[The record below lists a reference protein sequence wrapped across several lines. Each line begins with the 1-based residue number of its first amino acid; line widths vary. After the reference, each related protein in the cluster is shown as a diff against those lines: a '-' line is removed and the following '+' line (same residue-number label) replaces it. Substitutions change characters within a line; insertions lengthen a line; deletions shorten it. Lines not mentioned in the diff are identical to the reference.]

1 MKIERHWWNGITSP
15 RGRRDVYILTD
26 GERWDVKAQ
35 IGGEAGRFKI
45 QECPSF
51 GSASILA
58 GAWRGNGTGWRE
70 QVLTP
75 AARSSWL

>member
-35 IGGEAGRFKI
+35 IGGEGGRCKV
-45 QECPSF
+45 QECPSLV
-51 GSASILA
+51 SATILA
-58 GAWRGNGTGWRE
+58 NAWRASGTGWRE
-70 QVLTP
+70 QVLTTS
-75 AARSSWL
+75 ARNTFA

>member
-35 IGGEAGRFKI
+35 IGGGEGRFKV

-51 GSASILA
+51 VSATILA
-58 GAWRGNGTGWRE
+58 GAWRGSGSGWRE
-70 QVLTP
+70 LALKNTF
-75 AARSSWL
+75 A

>member
-35 IGGEAGRFKI
+35 MGGESGRFKI
-45 QECPSF
+45 QECPSLA
-51 GSASILA
+51 SATILA
-58 GAWRGNGTGWRE
+58 RAWRGSGMGWRE

-75 AARSSWL
+75 SARNTFA